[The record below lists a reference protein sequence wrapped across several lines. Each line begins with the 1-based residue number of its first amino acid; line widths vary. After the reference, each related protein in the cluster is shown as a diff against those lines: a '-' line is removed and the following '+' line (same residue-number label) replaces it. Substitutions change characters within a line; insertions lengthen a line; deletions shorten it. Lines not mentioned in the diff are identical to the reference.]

1 MQGRSIGTC
10 HAEPVPPPA
19 EQPGPSPRDTFVTV
33 YGRKPVLE
41 ALTDPT
47 LTVDKV
53 VAADRASGSSLDEIL
68 DAAATRAVPVQR
80 VSAHRVKVLAG
91 NGRHDQGVL
100 ADVVARR
107 MRPLDVALAAG
118 LRAGSAGVLVLDGLT
133 NPANVGMILRT
144 ATAAGL
150 DGIVL
155 PRRGVPAIDPLV
167 IKASAGVAFHAPV
180 LRVATSQQACH
191 RLADAGFAVLGLSGT
206 GSASLYGSAPPRQV
220 AYVLGNETTGLSG
233 EVRRELTGWVSIP
246 MAGGV
251 ESLNVA
257 SAAAVVCFEWARQ
270 RREHPAQR
278 LRGRSRRD
286 RPRRR

>member
-1 MQGRSIGTC
+1 MSDI
-10 HAEPVPPPA
+10 PA
-19 EQPGPSPRDTFVTV
+19 PADAPTHDGAQVAASPRDIFITV

-41 ALTDPT
+41 ALTDPA

-53 VAADRASGSSLDEIL
+53 LVADRARGESLREIL
-68 DAAATRAVPVQR
+68 DVAAGRDVPVRR

-100 ADVVARR
+100 ADVVAPR
-107 MRPLDVALAAG
+107 MRPLDGTLDRLGSPAA
-118 LRAGSAGVLVLDGLT
+118 VLVLDGIT

-144 ATAAGL
+144 ATAAGV
-150 DGIVL
+150 DGVVL

-180 LRVATSQQACH
+180 LRAATAEQAC
-191 RLADAGFAVLGLSGT
+191 RSLRGAGFTVLGLSGSAP
-206 GSASLYGSAPPRQV
+206 GAASLFDDAAPSRV
-220 AYVLGNETTGLSG
+220 TYVLGNETSG
-233 EVRRELTGWVSIP
+233 ISPTVASQLTGWVRIP

-257 SAAAVVCFEWARQ
+257 SAAAVVCFEWAR
-270 RREHPAQR
+270 RRATAHP
-278 LRGRSRRD
+278 GTPPIHTS
-286 RPRRR
+286 P